1 MLSVVLILSTNLRNE
16 FMRKIEFKKLKA
28 QNFLCFGEQ
37 GIEIDFINY
46 DSIVVLT
53 GKNLDVKDGDLNSS
67 NGSGKSSIMDALLY
81 GLFGKTLKNPK
92 KIGAKDVINN
102 KTNKKMAIEICFDD
116 VKILRSRK
124 PDGLKLWRSK
134 ESVFDETT
142 ELTRGEIKQ
151 TQDMIETIL
160 GFNYETFKSICVF
173 TDSNTDS
180 YLEANASERRMIV
193 ENLLGLEKY
202 RIYNE
207 KTKEI
212 LKETKTEISLTEKD
226 DNHNQNTIDNL
237 TFQFNQ
243 IIEKKS
249 IWKNTLEQ
257 EVQNLENDQKIL
269 KKQIEDLKAFD
280 PQVEK
285 YNNAQIKIEENN
297 SQIEQLNSK
306 INKLDASKDQ
316 IEAKIEE
323 GKTVLIEY
331 VGNLN
336 EIKNEILSIDG
347 KLNENKKKIDKIS
360 KLEDGVECDHCL
372 SVVDKNSYFH
382 IEGEC
387 NSKQEL
393 LKTNKTEQENKQKEL
408 IEKINSIKS
417 DLAKVVDLKNK
428 IASSLTD
435 SKNKIYNLQ
444 EENKNLNKIQ
454 KPETL
459 NLIDKLENKIAVNSV
474 TIMEKEN
481 SITGKSPFC
490 DIIQT
495 AQTKIE
501 AAKESKKETQ
511 VKLNS
516 LVSKIPYLNFW
527 IDAFGDKGVRKFVID
542 QILPLLNNSIQSM
555 LSILVDGNLS
565 LKFDNEFNEE
575 IQKITDS
582 TSIIYDLLSNG
593 QKRRINLAVS
603 QAFAHVRELNSGSTP
618 SIIFLDEISINMDS
632 QGNNAIYKLIKNI
645 AKNKQVF
652 VTTHDQELLELLS
665 DSSRLKLKLENGVSC
680 IDNG

>member
-1 MLSVVLILSTNLRNE
+1 
-16 FMRKIEFKKLKA
+16 MRKIEFKKIKA

-37 GIEIDFINY
+37 GIEIDFLNY
-46 DSIVVLT
+46 DSIVVVT

-67 NGSGKSSIMDALLY
+67 NGSGKSSIMDAILY

-92 KIGAKDVINN
+92 KIGVKDVINN
-102 KTNKKMAIEICFDD
+102 KTNKKMSIEIYFDD

-134 ESVFDETT
+134 EGVFDETT

-151 TQDMIETIL
+151 TQDMIESIL

-180 YLEANASERRMIV
+180 YLEANASERRIIV

-202 RIYNE
+202 RIYND

-226 DNHNQNTIDNL
+226 NNHNQSTIDSL
-237 TFQFNQ
+237 TLQFNQ
-243 IIEKKS
+243 IVEKKNA
-249 IWKNTLEQ
+249 WKKGIEQ
-257 EVQNLENDQKIL
+257 EIANLQNEQNIL

-285 YNNAQIKIEENN
+285 YNNAQAKIEKNN
-297 SQIEQLNSK
+297 SQIEDLNNK
-306 INKLDASKDQ
+306 VAKLDLNKDQ
-316 IEAKIEE
+316 IDGKIEE
-323 GKTVLIEY
+323 GKNVLLEHA
-331 VGNLN
+331 GNLN
-336 EIKNEILSIDG
+336 EIKNEILSIDS
-347 KLNENKKKIDKIS
+347 KINENKKKIDKIF
-360 KLEDGVECDHCL
+360 KLEDGVACDHCL
-372 SVVDKNSYFH
+372 STIDKNSYFH

-387 NSKQEL
+387 KSKQQEL
-393 LKTNKTEQENKQKEL
+393 ENNKIEKEKRQKEL
-408 IEKINSIKS
+408 FDKIANVKV
-417 DLAKVVDLKNK
+417 DLAKIIELKNK
-428 IASSLTD
+428 IVTSLTD
-435 SKNKIYNLQ
+435 NKNKIHTLQ
-444 EENKNLNKIQ
+444 EENKSLNKIQ

-459 NLIDKLENKIAVNSV
+459 NLIDKLETKMSVNAV

-481 SITGKSPFC
+481 SIIGKSPFC
-490 DIIQT
+490 EIIET
-495 AQTKIE
+495 AQTKIGE
-501 AAKESKKETQ
+501 AKENKKTSQ
-511 VKLNS
+511 VKLDT
-516 LVSKIPYLNFW
+516 LVAKLPYLNFW
-527 IDAFGDKGVRKFVID
+527 VDAFGDKGVRKFVID
-542 QILPLLNNSIQSM
+542 QILPLLNNSIKSM
-555 LSILVDGNLS
+555 LSILVDGNLT

-582 TSIIYDLLSNG
+582 SPIIYDLLSNG

-618 SIIFLDEISINMDS
+618 NIVFLDEISINMDS
-632 QGNNAIYKLIKNI
+632 QGNNAIYELIKNI

-652 VTTHDQELLELLS
+652 VTTHDQELLQLLS
-665 DSSRLKLKLENGVSC
+665 NSSRLKLKMENGISC
-680 IDNG
+680 IHNG

>member
-1 MLSVVLILSTNLRNE
+1 
-16 FMRKIEFKKLKA
+16 MRKIEFKKIKV

-37 GIEIDFINY
+37 GIEIDFLDY
-46 DSIVVLT
+46 DSIVVVT

-67 NGSGKSSIMDALLY
+67 NGSGKSSIMDAILY

-92 KIGAKDVINN
+92 KIGVKDVINN
-102 KTNKKMAIEICFDD
+102 KTNKKMLIEIYFDD
-116 VKILRSRK
+116 IKILRSRK

-134 ESVFDETT
+134 EGVFDEKT

-151 TQDMIETIL
+151 TQDMIESIL

-180 YLEANASERRMIV
+180 YLEANASERRIIV

-212 LKETKTEISLTEKD
+212 LKETKAEISLTEKD
-226 DNHNQNTIDNL
+226 NNHNQSMIDNL

-243 IIEKKS
+243 IVEKKN
-249 IWKNTLEQ
+249 IWKKGIEQ
-257 EVQNLENDQKIL
+257 EITNLKNEQIIL

-285 YNNAQIKIEENN
+285 YNNAQTKIEQNN
-297 SQIEQLNSK
+297 SQIEELNSK
-306 INKLDASKDQ
+306 ITKLDSNKDQ
-316 IEAKIEE
+316 IDIKIEE
-323 GKTVLIEY
+323 GKNSLLEHA
-331 VGNLN
+331 GNLN
-336 EIKNEILSIDG
+336 EIKNEILSMDNKI
-347 KLNENKKKIDKIS
+347 NENKKKIDKIS
-360 KLEDGVECDHCL
+360 KLEDGVACDHCL
-372 SVVDKNSYFH
+372 STIDKKNYSH
-382 IEGEC
+382 IEDEC
-387 NSKQEL
+387 N
-393 LKTNKTEQENKQKEL
+393 NKQKEL
-408 IEKINSIKS
+408 ENNKIEQEKRQKELNEKITNIKV
-417 DLAKVVDLKNK
+417 DLAKIIELKNK
-428 IASSLTD
+428 IVASLTE
-435 SKNKIYNLQ
+435 SKNKINTFQ

-459 NLIDKLENKIAVNSV
+459 NLIDKLENKISVNSV

-481 SITGKSPFC
+481 SIIGKSPFC
-490 DIIQT
+490 EIIQT
-495 AQTKIE
+495 AETKIDE
-501 AAKESKKETQ
+501 VKENKKTSQAKFDAL
-511 VKLNS
+511 VAKL
-516 LVSKIPYLNFW
+516 PYLNFW
-527 IDAFGDKGVRKFVID
+527 VDAFGDKGVRKFVID
-542 QILPLLNNSIQSM
+542 QILPLLNNSIKNM
-555 LSILVDGNLS
+555 LSILVDGNLT

-582 TSIIYDLLSNG
+582 SPIIYDLLSNG

-618 SIIFLDEISINMDS
+618 NIVFLDEISINMDS
-632 QGNNAIYKLIKNI
+632 QGNNAIYDLIKNI

-652 VTTHDQELLELLS
+652 VTTHDQELLQLLS
-665 DSSRLKLKLENGVSC
+665 GSSRLKLKMENGISC

>member
-1 MLSVVLILSTNLRNE
+1 
-16 FMRKIEFKKLKA
+16 MRKIEFKKIKA

-37 GIEIDFINY
+37 GIEIDFLNY
-46 DSIVVLT
+46 DSIVVVT

-67 NGSGKSSIMDALLY
+67 NGSGKSSIMDAILY

-92 KIGAKDVINN
+92 KIGVKDVINN
-102 KTNKKMAIEICFDD
+102 KTNKKMSIEIYFDD

-134 ESVFDETT
+134 EGVFDETT

-151 TQDMIETIL
+151 TQDMIESIL

-180 YLEANASERRMIV
+180 YLEANASERRIIV

-202 RIYNE
+202 RIYND

-226 DNHNQNTIDNL
+226 NNHNQSTIDSL
-237 TFQFNQ
+237 TLQFNQ
-243 IIEKKS
+243 IVEKKNA
-249 IWKNTLEQ
+249 WKKGIEQ
-257 EVQNLENDQKIL
+257 EIANLQNEQNIL

-285 YNNAQIKIEENN
+285 YNNAQAKIEKNN
-297 SQIEQLNSK
+297 SQIEDLNNK
-306 INKLDASKDQ
+306 VAKLDLNKDQ
-316 IEAKIEE
+316 IDGKIEE
-323 GKTVLIEY
+323 GKNVLLEHA
-331 VGNLN
+331 GNLN
-336 EIKNEILSIDG
+336 EIKNEILSIDS
-347 KLNENKKKIDKIS
+347 KINENKKKIDKIF
-360 KLEDGVECDHCL
+360 KLEDGVACDHCL
-372 SVVDKNSYFH
+372 STIDKNSYFH

-387 NSKQEL
+387 KSKQQEL
-393 LKTNKTEQENKQKEL
+393 ENNKIEKEKRQKEL
-408 IEKINSIKS
+408 FDKIANVKV
-417 DLAKVVDLKNK
+417 DLAKIIELKNK
-428 IASSLTD
+428 IVTSLTD
-435 SKNKIYNLQ
+435 NKNKIHTLQ

-459 NLIDKLENKIAVNSV
+459 NLIDKLETKMSVNAV

-481 SITGKSPFC
+481 SIIGKSPFC
-490 DIIQT
+490 EIIET
-495 AQTKIE
+495 AQTKIGE
-501 AAKESKKETQ
+501 AKENKKTSQ
-511 VKLNS
+511 VKLDT
-516 LVSKIPYLNFW
+516 LVAKLPYLNFW
-527 IDAFGDKGVRKFVID
+527 VDAFGDKGVRKFVID
-542 QILPLLNNSIQSM
+542 QILPLLNNSIKSM
-555 LSILVDGNLS
+555 LSILVDGNLT

-582 TSIIYDLLSNG
+582 SPIIYDLLSNG

-618 SIIFLDEISINMDS
+618 NIVFLDEISINMDS
-632 QGNNAIYKLIKNI
+632 QGNNAIYELIKNI

-652 VTTHDQELLELLS
+652 VTTHDQELLQLLS
-665 DSSRLKLKLENGVSC
+665 NSSRLKLKMENGISC
-680 IDNG
+680 IHNG